1 MKHTLNGVSDR
12 AVRRGAVMLC
22 LCLALS
28 ACDLFAT
35 ADQLKTDAT
44 AALTGRNYSTAAKI
58 AQKWADKTSDYYE
71 AYFVLAQAQAQAGD
85 KNAALAALEQA
96 IKKGLKDDVQID
108 SNTNLDPIKA
118 MSAYES
124 LMKAQFP
131 DRKVNHEDVHEGK
144 QEDKHDN
151 GEVSIIEKD
160 GQQVLRAGDVVIQ
173 VPSNKLPTV
182 QQP

>member
-1 MKHTLNGVSDR
+1 MKQTLSGFSGR
-12 AVRRGAVMLC
+12 AASRGAMVLC
-22 LCLALS
+22 FCLALS
-28 ACDLFAT
+28 ACDMFAT

-44 AALTGRNYSTAAKI
+44 AALTGHNYSTAAQI
-58 AQKWADKTSDYYE
+58 AQKWSDKTPDRYE

-85 KNAALAALEQA
+85 KNAALSALEQA

-124 LMKAQFP
+124 LMNAQFP
-131 DRKVNHEDVHEGK
+131 DRKAGQEHRDEGK
-144 QEDKHDN
+144 QENKHND

-173 VPSNKLPTV
+173 VPSNK
-182 QQP
+182 